1 MRTQEL
7 THSVD
12 DNPAVASAVLRSPKE
27 RNLADLLRAK
37 LDLVVACCEI
47 AETTND
53 GQRRAQLLFKIRQ
66 AIHTVRR
73 LAAGIADQAAWR
85 MIHKRLISWKHVSPR
100 CGHNILEDVHLIIR
114 NNQEDEGSCVECFM
128 DTIISGG
135 GTYLRALVSC

>member
-27 RNLADLLRAK
+27 RNLADLLHAK
-37 LDLVVACCEI
+37 LDLVVALSEI

-53 GQRRAQLLFKIRQ
+53 GQRRAQLLFKMRQ

-85 MIHKRLISWKHVSPR
+85 MIHEKTDQLETRFATLRLQ
-100 CGHNILEDVHLIIR
+100 HLGR
-114 NNQEDEGSCVECFM
+114 RTPNN
-128 DTIISGG
+128 
-135 GTYLRALVSC
+135 